1 MLAPR
6 LSSSSKQAGLRTNRV
21 QRPRLISKLS
31 LAGFAIAVS
40 IVLVLLYPQQR
51 LAEQTRKNIKID
63 EASLQYIKNLLAT
76 EAGNHE
82 LRLQLAK
89 SYAAAGQ
96 YENALATLQPLF
108 TNTQARWREEALL
121 LKLDILMKIAYSASP
136 GSADREQK
144 MVQFLNVIRTSEAQ
158 FSSTKTL
165 REFIALAEKGTESQ
179 LAESVAT
186 RLMLTSDDPEDLD
199 KAAQLA
205 LANGRYLESAQ
216 FTWRARQLAG
226 DSQKKIAYLK
236 LALSTL
242 EAGGIGHI
250 GLEWV
255 QQLPEAEWQSSDVL
269 YTLTK
274 LALASNRPAAAA
286 EFAARLVGFNN
297 PVADASSFNPA
308 HYELAHTAFLGNSDL
323 KHALRLA
330 QNAVSQHPDNIIWR
344 ERLAHI
350 AEWSGQPKLAI
361 VHWRWLAMHQGKES
375 YWQAWMRLALD
386 LFDYEAQVIGLER
399 DWKLSGKK
407 EKYARKII
415 QLYEHLG
422 QPEDALTW
430 LDRNGNEAKN
440 PELLLLS
447 AELLTGMGRDE
458 EARARYRRYLTRHSA
473 SPELALTIAA
483 MLQRAGLYQEAFDVL
498 KRSQPQAKPEHELFW
513 VNLGELAWIL
523 KRHDEAVIAYRY
535 LSDAPDADLNHQL
548 RLFQVLKQQDQRLAA
563 KTAEQYWLKTGR
575 IELFMS
581 AVETYTALKDW
592 QAVQRL
598 YKLTEVPYG
607 HARNVAPDNA
617 TRLARFPLPN
627 PPPAEEGA
635 NESLREFHA
644 KVRDYD
650 NHLRFVSVRAE
661 MHKQLGNF
669 VAAEHDYRFLAA
681 RYPADL
687 AVKESYLWL
696 LIDALKLNQ
705 LDVLMQRWKKFLP
718 RAPNLWDAF
727 AAGHLVLS
735 RPDQALILYE
745 RMEKSHSQDELWL
758 LNYASTLE
766 SVGQAKRAGQIR
778 KQIWQKRSSKRTGS
792 DWINTRA
799 NANDIEALRLL
810 LLNDPA
816 LGQSVLWKLLRDGSA
831 ELKQNSQFVELAT
844 AWLNEHDQNDAAR
857 AWLIRQYARS
867 LVSTR

>member
-1 MLAPR
+1 M
-6 LSSSSKQAGLRTNRV
+6 GNT
-21 QRPRLISKLS
+21 QRPRLISLPS
-31 LAGFAIAVS
+31 LAGLALSVG

-51 LAEQTRKNIKID
+51 LTEQIRKEIKVD
-63 EASLQYIKNLLAT
+63 EISLQYIKNLLAT
-76 EAGNHE
+76 EPDNFE
-82 LRLQLAK
+82 LRLQLAQAY
-89 SYAAAGQ
+89 SSIGQ
-96 YENALATLQPLF
+96 YQNAFDTLQPLYS
-108 TNTQARWREEALL
+108 NAQARWREQAWLS
-121 LKLDILMKIAYSASP
+121 KLDILLKIAYSAPP
-136 GSADREQK
+136 GSPDREQK
-144 MVQFLNVIRTSEAQ
+144 MAQFLQELHASEAQ
-158 FSSTKTL
+158 FSEPDSL
-165 REFIALAEKGTESQ
+165 RKLARLAEAGGERY
-179 LAESVAT
+179 LAESIGA
-186 RLMLTSDDPEDLD
+186 RLLLSSDNPLD
-199 KAAQLA
+199 FDEAARLA

-216 FTWRARQLAG
+216 FTWRARQLAR
-226 DSQKKIAYLK
+226 DPAKKIAYLK
-236 LALSTL
+236 QALSTL
-242 EAGGIGHI
+242 QAGGIGHT

-255 QQLPEAEWQSSDVL
+255 QQLPETEWQSKDVL
-269 YTLTK
+269 YALTK
-274 LALASNRPAAAA
+274 LALASNRPAAAVD
-286 EFAARLVGFNN
+286 FAARLVGFNS
-297 PVADASSFNPA
+297 PAVADAELYDAA

-330 QNAVSQHPDNIIWR
+330 QNAVSQEPDIVVWR

-361 VHWRWLAMHQGKES
+361 VHWRWLAMHQEKES
-375 YWQAWMRLALD
+375 DWQAWMRLALD

-399 DWKLSGKK
+399 DWKLSGEK

-422 QPEDALTW
+422 QPEDALVW

-458 EARARYRRYLTRHSA
+458 EARARYRRYLSRHSA
-473 SPELALTIAA
+473 SPELAVTIAS

-513 VNLGELAWIL
+513 LNLGELAWIL
-523 KRHDEAVIAYRY
+523 KRHDEAVIAYRN
-535 LSDAPDADLNHQL
+535 LSDAPDADLNHQV
-548 RLFQVLKQQDQRLAA
+548 RLFQVLKQKDQRLAA

-581 AVETYTALKDW
+581 AVETYAALRDW

-598 YKLTEVPYG
+598 YKLTEAPYG

-627 PPPAEEGA
+627 PPPAGEGA

-745 RMEKSHSQDELWL
+745 RMEKTHAQDELWL

-778 KQIWQKRSSKRTGS
+778 KQIWQKRSGKQTGS
-792 DWINTRA
+792 DWLNTRA

-816 LGQSVLWKLLRDGSA
+816 LGQGVLWKLLRDGSP

-844 AWLNEHDQNDAAR
+844 AWLNEHDQNDASR
-857 AWLIRQYARS
+857 AWLIRQYARK
-867 LVSTR
+867 LNTQP